1 MPRFTAPT
9 TIEEMERRLRP
20 LEEEYEMAPGRE
32 EEEEEGL
39 FGPRGFFGNI
49 RDYYQTDSWGGWW
62 RGLFGRER
70 KKPAYTVYPEWGE
83 GNIRTLREI
92 MRETR

>member
-1 MPRFTAPT
+1 MARFTTPMT
-9 TIEEMERRLRP
+9 LGEMEKRLSP
-20 LEEEYEMAPGRE
+20 LEEEYGMGPQRR
-32 EEEEEGL
+32 EEEEGL

-49 RDYYQTDSWGGWW
+49 RDYYGMDSWGDRW

-70 KKPAYTVYPEWGE
+70 KKPAYTVYPEWGKE
-83 GNIRTLREI
+83 NIGTLREI